1 MVRSF
6 LAALAL
12 GAALVCATPA
22 AAQQVDRADRSGWTA
37 ADEDRST
44 VLRFLERDDVDGVVR
59 SMGHDQ
65 QDLGRA
71 VLELDDAR
79 AALVAAEVRSAGETL
94 AADTITFSTTT
105 LIIILLV
112 VILLVLVVD

>member
-22 AAQQVDRADRSGWTA
+22 AAQQADHAARSGWTT

-44 VLRFLERDDVDGVVR
+44 VLRFLEREDVDGVAR
-59 SMGHDQ
+59 SMGHDP
-65 QDLGRA
+65 QDIGRA
-71 VLELDDAR
+71 VLELEAGDAAR
-79 AALVAAEVRSAGETL
+79 VAAEVRSAEQAL
-94 AADTITFSTTT
+94 AADTITFTTTT